1 MTTILTQ
8 ALNDKIL
15 RLINA
20 VNNDSIND
28 VMDVTNGG
36 RSLDVINGIPINV
49 NGQQQFSAL
58 HTAVELNRMDILQD
72 LLEMGADPDI
82 GAVSNIYYPALET
95 TFGVTPLFIAI
106 YMANLKAVKLL
117 LTNGAD
123 INHHIQNYPSQDIGD
138 YYETIYLSFA
148 LSIAPQE
155 PVEIYNIVDYILT
168 NHQPKEDIYKT
179 VEYPTIIGTIE
190 QGLYELVELL
200 LEKYIYANPNEIEL
214 DPQNSMSLLERRNA
228 LMVAIGFSPESNQL
242 VDILLRRGANPN
254 NNIGFEYTIQEV
266 LHPETLHEN
275 DYYRQSHDFY
285 RAKDDIE
292 EAITGFVTNYNSDP
306 NSVPIG
312 LATALNYALAVQAS
326 NVIVTS
332 LITHGGLTMSRILHN
347 EGLIIATGP
356 SSFQQLNQHHIQK
369 ILNIPNIAPEQ
380 YKDCVDQMGTGE
392 ILSDFITAEDVPIEN
407 TVILPSSNDNNKT
420 CMDRMSYSNYI
431 ISKLNNHQPIT
442 HPFTRERINN
452 APNYQTWYDTNY
464 PLGLS
469 VNYNS
474 FRTDN
479 NTTRGGRRKRSK
491 SKQTRT
497 KHGKGPATSRLMQS
511 VHVWNELRKDAEVIR
526 NNMNILMQSS
536 EIFDQ
541 YRGKMMEQL
550 PEKVQQRMSKYSSLV
565 VPMIDFLLDL
575 YTLQS
580 TGSQNQ
586 FPIDI
591 ITLNTQIVD
600 FFRMYPFLVVI
611 GSRSPVEG
619 YDFMTKIQDMERE
632 IQKKSGGKRRK
643 TTKKKHRNK
652 KKKSTLRHKK

>member
-1 MTTILTQ
+1 MTAILTQ
-8 ALNDKIL
+8 AVNDKIL
-15 RLINA
+15 RLIKA
-20 VNNDSIND
+20 VNDDNIND
-28 VMDVTNGG
+28 VMKITNEG
-36 RSLDVINGIPINV
+36 RSLDVINGIPVNV
-49 NGQQQFSAL
+49 NGQQQFSPL
-58 HTAVELNRMDILQD
+58 HTAVELNRIDILQD

-82 GAVSNIYYPALET
+82 GADSNIYYPALET

-106 YMANLKAVKLL
+106 YMANSKAVKLL

-123 INHHIQNYPSQDIGD
+123 INHHIQNYPTQDIGD
-138 YYETIYLSFA
+138 YYETMYLSFA
-148 LSIAPQE
+148 LTIAPQE
-155 PVEIYNIVDYILT
+155 PVEMYNIVDYILT
-168 NHQPKEDIYKT
+168 NYQPKEDIYKT

-228 LMVAIGFSPESNQL
+228 LMVAIGFSPESNRL

-266 LHPETLHEN
+266 LHPDTLHEN

-292 EAITGFVTNYNSDP
+292 EAITGFVANYNRDP
-306 NSVPIG
+306 HSAPIG
-312 LATALNYALAVQAS
+312 LSTALDYAFAVQAS
-326 NVIVTS
+326 NVIISS
-332 LITHGGLTMSRILHN
+332 LIAHGGLTMGRILHN
-347 EGLIIATGP
+347 EGLIVATGP
-356 SSFQQLNQHHIQK
+356 SSFQQLNQNHIQR
-369 ILNIPNIAPEQ
+369 ILDIPNVTPEQ
-380 YKDCVDQMGTGE
+380 YKDCVDQMGSDE

-407 TVILPSSNDNNKT
+407 TVILPSSNDNKT

-431 ISKLNNHQPIT
+431 ISKLNNHQPII

-469 VNYNS
+469 VNYNL
-474 FRTDN
+474 FRTGN
-479 NTTRGGRRKRSK
+479 NTRKGGRRKCSK

-497 KHGKGPATSRLMQS
+497 KHGKGPATSRLIQS
-511 VHVWNELRKDAEVIR
+511 VRVWDELRKDAEVIR

-541 YRGKMMEQL
+541 YRGKEMGQL

-565 VPMIDFLLDL
+565 VPMVDFLLDL

-580 TGSQNQ
+580 TGSQTE
-586 FPIDI
+586 FPLDI
-591 ITLNTQIVD
+591 ITLNTQIVE
-600 FFRMYPFLVVI
+600 FFQMYPFLVVI

-619 YDFMTKIQDMERE
+619 YDFMTKIEEMDRQL
-632 IQKKSGGKRRK
+632 QKKTGGKRRK
-643 TTKKKHRNK
+643 TIKRKHRNK

>member
-15 RLINA
+15 RLIKA
-20 VNNDSIND
+20 VNDDSIND
-28 VMDVTNGG
+28 VMDVTNGS

-106 YMANLKAVKLL
+106 YTTNITAVQLL
-117 LTNGAD
+117 LKNGAD
-123 INHHIQNYPSQDIGD
+123 INHHIQNYPSHDIGD
-138 YYETIYLSFA
+138 YYETMYLSFA

-155 PVEIYNIVDYILT
+155 PVEVYKIVDYILT
-168 NHQPKEDIYKT
+168 NYQPKEDIYKT

-190 QGLYELVELL
+190 QGLYELAELL
-200 LEKYIYANPNEIEL
+200 LEKYIHANPNEIEI
-214 DPQNSMSLLERRNA
+214 DVQNNMSLLERRNA
-228 LMVAIGFSPESNQL
+228 LMVAIGFSAESNEM
-242 VDILLRRGANPN
+242 VDTLLRYGANPN
-254 NNIGFEYTIQEV
+254 NNIGFEYTIQQI
-266 LHPETLHEN
+266 LHPETLDES
-275 DYYRQSHDFY
+275 DYHRQSHDFY

-292 EAITGFVTNYNSDP
+292 EAISNFVSNYNRDP
-306 NSVPIG
+306 DYNSIQLVTP
-312 LATALNYALAVQAS
+312 LNYAFAVHAS
-326 NVIVTS
+326 NVTISS
-332 LITHGGLTMSRILHN
+332 LITYGGLLSKRILHN
-347 EGLIIATGP
+347 EGLIVATGP
-356 SSFQQLNQHHIQK
+356 SSFQHLNKHHIQK
-369 ILNIPNIAPEQ
+369 IRNIPNITPEQ

-407 TVILPSSNDNNKT
+407 TVILPSSDNNNT
-420 CMDRMSYSNYI
+420 CMDRNSYGDYI
-431 ISKLNNHQPIT
+431 ISKINSRQPIT
-442 HPFTRERINN
+442 HPFTREKIMTVQ
-452 APNYQTWYDTNY
+452 NYQTWYDTNY
-464 PLGLS
+464 PLGFSIDYKLYRS
-469 VNYNS
+469 
-474 FRTDN
+474 DN
-479 NTTRGGRRKRSK
+479 NTRKGGRRKRSK

-600 FFRMYPFLVVI
+600 FFRMYPFLVII
-611 GSRSPVEG
+611 GTRSPVEG
-619 YDFMTKIQDMERE
+619 YDFMTKIQDMERQ

>member
-15 RLINA
+15 RLIKA
-20 VNNDSIND
+20 VNDDSIND
-28 VMDVTNGG
+28 VMDVTNGS

-106 YMANLKAVKLL
+106 YTTNITAVQLL
-117 LTNGAD
+117 LKNGAD
-123 INHHIQNYPSQDIGD
+123 INHHIQNYPSHDIGD
-138 YYETIYLSFA
+138 YYETMYLSFA

-155 PVEIYNIVDYILT
+155 PVEVYKIVDYILT
-168 NHQPKEDIYKT
+168 NYQPKEDIYKT

-190 QGLYELVELL
+190 QGLYELAELL
-200 LEKYIYANPNEIEL
+200 LEKYIHANPNEIEI
-214 DPQNSMSLLERRNA
+214 DVQNNMSLLERRNA
-228 LMVAIGFSPESNQL
+228 LMVAIGFSAESNEM
-242 VDILLRRGANPN
+242 VDTLLRYGANPN
-254 NNIGFEYTIQEV
+254 NNIGFEYTIQQI
-266 LHPETLHEN
+266 LHPETLDES
-275 DYYRQSHDFY
+275 DYHRQSHDFY

-292 EAITGFVTNYNSDP
+292 EAISNFVSNYNRDP
-306 NSVPIG
+306 DYNSIQLVTP
-312 LATALNYALAVQAS
+312 LNYAFAVHAS
-326 NVIVTS
+326 NVTISS
-332 LITHGGLTMSRILHN
+332 LITYGGLLSKRILHN
-347 EGLIIATGP
+347 EGLIVATGP
-356 SSFQQLNQHHIQK
+356 SSFQHLNKHHIQK
-369 ILNIPNIAPEQ
+369 IRNIPNITPEQ

-407 TVILPSSNDNNKT
+407 TVILPSSDNNNT
-420 CMDRMSYSNYI
+420 CMDRNSYGDYI
-431 ISKLNNHQPIT
+431 ISKINSRQPIT
-442 HPFTRERINN
+442 HPFTREKIMTVQ
-452 APNYQTWYDTNY
+452 NYQTWYDTNY
-464 PLGLS
+464 PLGFSIDYKLYRS
-469 VNYNS
+469 
-474 FRTDN
+474 DN
-479 NTTRGGRRKRSK
+479 NTRKGGRRKRSK

-619 YDFMTKIQDMERE
+619 YDFMTKIQDMERQ
-632 IQKKSGGKRRK
+632 IQKKTGGKRRK
-643 TTKKKHRNK
+643 TIKKKRRNK
-652 KKKSTLRHKK
+652 KKKYTLRNKK